1 MGKAITRPITE
12 LELRQNIRRRLL
24 ERVIPGKVQLFEE
37 LQIERGAARVD
48 LALVGDQL
56 EAFELKSDRDD
67 FTRLHNQI
75 HAYNRV
81 FDRITIV
88 TGSAYAQA
96 VQEVVPSWWGLMA
109 VERLLDLGLKAEGL
123 KLRIV
128 RPALPNPAQD
138 RRSLAMLLWR
148 EAAALVLREES
159 SVVVPSRANRYDLER
174 AIAESVE
181 LARLREHVCRH
192 LLERKQLTAP
202 TQSRL
207 NGDSSRLDA
216 SCLDFHCLT

>member
-1 MGKAITRPITE
+1 MGKAMTRPITE
-12 LELRQNIRRRLL
+12 TELRQSIRRCLL
-24 ERVIPGKVQLFEE
+24 ESVVPGKVQLFEE

-48 LALVGDQL
+48 LALIGDQL

-88 TGSAYAQA
+88 TGSTHAQA
-96 VQEVVPSWWGLMA
+96 IQEVVPSWWGLMA
-109 VERLLDLGLKAEGL
+109 VARLFDVSSKSEVL
-123 KLRIV
+123 KLQIV

-148 EAAALVLREES
+148 EAAAAVLREES
-159 SVVVPSRANRYDLER
+159 SVVVPRRANRYELER
-174 AIAESVE
+174 AIAGSVE

-192 LLERKQLTAP
+192 LLERKQLIAP
-202 TQSRL
+202 TQSKP
-207 NGDSSRLDA
+207 NGDSLRLDA